1 MGHYSD
7 ERGSNS
13 NRGSQSAL
21 LAVPSQ
27 RTKWPKGKDFLFSA
41 WAFVIGK
48 NRHNKSSFVIVLLFV
63 YTLMPEAAP
72 HASSPSPS
80 CAISF
85 ENLFTFV
92 PLDSTVDGPFPGLII
107 NLFFLERNYPAGS
120 FFSQYIFLKLKKI

>member
-63 YTLMPEAAP
+63 YTLKCQKL
-72 HASSPSPS
+72 HHTH
-80 CAISF
+80 
-85 ENLFTFV
+85 LRRRRLV
-92 PLDSTVDGPFPGLII
+92 PFP
-107 NLFFLERNYPAGS
+107 S
-120 FFSQYIFLKLKKI
+120 KIFLLLFRLIVLSMDPFPDS